1 MELWNNISWKWQ
13 KNDKLK
19 GKKMKA
25 FLYGL
30 FLQIKLDI
38 RSKSLL
44 VTCYIV
50 PLIFFALMGGIFTSV
65 MPEMKETLIQAM
77 IVMGVSMGAFIG
89 LPPSLIETYSGDIK
103 KMYQANG
110 VPLYLGLVTMSI
122 SSLVHL
128 TIMSSI
134 IVVLSPVLFDAE
146 LPKNLPLFYGA
157 LIIFIAVSLSLGS
170 ILGLLVK
177 NQAKLTMFAQLVFL
191 PSIMLSGIMF
201 PSELLPKFLDVL
213 GKLFPATWGYNLML
227 STDFQ
232 FKNLWYLILIF
243 VFAIIICCVLL
254 NRKSKK

>member
-1 MELWNNISWKWQ
+1 
-13 KNDKLK
+13 
-19 GKKMKA
+19 MKA

-110 VPLYLGLVTMSI
+110 VPLYLGLVTMFI

-177 NQAKLTMFAQLVFL
+177 NQAKITMVAQLIFL

-201 PSELLPKFLDVL
+201 PSDLLPKVLDVL
-213 GKLFPATWGYNLML
+213 GKLFPATWGYKLML

-232 FKNLWYLILIF
+232 FGNLWYLALIF

-254 NRKSKK
+254 KRKSEK

>member
-1 MELWNNISWKWQ
+1 
-13 KNDKLK
+13 
-19 GKKMKA
+19 MKA

-110 VPLYLGLVTMSI
+110 VPLYLGLVTMFI

-134 IVVLSPVLFDAE
+134 IVVLSPVFFDAE

-157 LIIFIAVSLSLGS
+157 LIFFIAVSLSLGS

-201 PSELLPKFLDVL
+201 PSDLLPKVL
-213 GKLFPATWGYNLML
+213 
-227 STDFQ
+227 
-232 FKNLWYLILIF
+232 
-243 VFAIIICCVLL
+243 
-254 NRKSKK
+254 